1 MLEFTGLTTPDYYR
15 GLYRGIEMVD
25 DEIPHED
32 ENNDSKPPR
41 MGERWSDE
49 ERRDLIRMALN
60 GHSWAEIAELL
71 GRSKTAVM
79 YEFARLVEEGGWIE
93 VEPPTITT
101 KTDNE
106 KHLKKPKKPNTN
118 PIMNP
123 GSRRDLVKYNVM
135 KDSDGKL
142 WYSFYIKE

>member
-25 DEIPHED
+25 DEIPQED

-60 GHSWAEIAELL
+60 GHSWAEIAEQL

-79 YEFARLVEEGGWIE
+79 YEFARLVEEGYLK
-93 VEPPTITT
+93 VNPPDSPPEDL
-101 KTDNE
+101 KFRPDNE
-106 KHLKKPKKPNTN
+106 KHLKQPKKH
-118 PIMNP
+118 
-123 GSRRDLVKYNVM
+123 L
-135 KDSDGKL
+135 
-142 WYSFYIKE
+142 

>member
-1 MLEFTGLTTPDYYR
+1 
-15 GLYRGIEMVD
+15 MVD
-25 DEIPHED
+25 DKIPHED

-41 MGERWSDE
+41 MGVRWTEE
-49 ERRDLIRMALN
+49 ERRELILMTLN

-79 YEFARLVEEGGWIE
+79 YEFARLVEEGYLK
-93 VEPPTITT
+93 VNPPDSPPEDL
-101 KTDNE
+101 KFRPDNE

-142 WYSFYIKE
+142 WYSFYIYE